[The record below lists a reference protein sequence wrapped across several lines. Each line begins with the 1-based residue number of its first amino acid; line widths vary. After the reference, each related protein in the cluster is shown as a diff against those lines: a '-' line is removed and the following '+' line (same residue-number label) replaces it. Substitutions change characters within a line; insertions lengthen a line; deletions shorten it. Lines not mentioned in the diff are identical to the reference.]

1 MRQTLGCFIC
11 LCREDRPSLPRV
23 EKRLHRLKW
32 CEEERAWREE
42 KRTFTR
48 TDNKEQSRW
57 NETSSLTALVLVRR
71 SKQPDVRIY
80 KKRTEDQERC
90 GREEQRR
97 ISSIIQSHLSNDSQ
111 IERPRIIFKTNKLLK
126 DEVPSLLANHLEFF
140 KALSLWDDC
149 QSATISG
156 DQKLLSSG
164 QSLRRLSQLGKLN

>member
-1 MRQTLGCFIC
+1 MERGEKDFHKDRQQRAFTM
-11 LCREDRPSLPRV
+11 
-23 EKRLHRLKW
+23 
-32 CEEERAWREE
+32 ERDL
-42 KRTFTR
+42 FPHGIGG
-48 TDNKEQSRW
+48 
-57 NETSSLTALVLVRR
+57 VRR

-126 DEVPSLLANHLEFF
+126 DEVPSLLANHLEFPRPYLF
-140 KALSLWDDC
+140 EMIANLQ
-149 QSATISG
+149 QSAEIK
-156 DQKLLSSG
+156 KLLSSG